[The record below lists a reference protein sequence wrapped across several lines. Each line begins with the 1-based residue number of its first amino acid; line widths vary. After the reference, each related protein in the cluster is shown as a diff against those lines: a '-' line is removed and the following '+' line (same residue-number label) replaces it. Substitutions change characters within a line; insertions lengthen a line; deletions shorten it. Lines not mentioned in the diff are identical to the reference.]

1 MVQFN
6 LHWQIE
12 REGPAQVG
20 DGGSSLKYIG
30 RLSTDSLSVLEIL
43 ISLSATEL
51 SYNKVPRYQ
60 KKFFLIAGSPLL

>member
-20 DGGSSLKYIG
+20 DRVSSLKYIG
-30 RLSTDSLSVLEIL
+30 RLSTDPPSVYGVL
-43 ISLSATEL
+43 ISLSATEP
-51 SYNKVPRYQ
+51 SYNEVPQYR
-60 KKFFLIAGSPLL
+60 KFFSL